1 MSQVLSLQSM
11 ETGQTNEA
19 PVEGS
24 WAFCSDASWFLC
36 A

>member
-11 ETGQTNEA
+11 ETGDTNEA

-24 WAFCSDASWFLC
+24 WALCSDKSYFLC

>member
-24 WAFCSDASWFLC
+24 WALCSITSYFLC
-36 A
+36 N